1 MRNFIEVTYQTSDV
15 KYCLN
20 INQIVWFVAIGDKTA
35 LMLHDGT
42 RFNVN
47 ESYSEIADKIEA
59 ATQNNA

>member
-1 MRNFIEVTYQTSDV
+1 MKGFIEVTYQTSDV

-20 INQIVWFVAIGDKTA
+20 INQIVWFVAIGDKTS

-47 ESYSEIADKIEA
+47 ESYSEIAAKIEA
-59 ATQNNA
+59 ATCSNV